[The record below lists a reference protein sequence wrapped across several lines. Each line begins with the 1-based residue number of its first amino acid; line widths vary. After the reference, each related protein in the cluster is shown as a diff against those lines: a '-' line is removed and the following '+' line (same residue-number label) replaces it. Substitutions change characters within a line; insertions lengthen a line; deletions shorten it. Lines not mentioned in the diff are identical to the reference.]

1 MSVARSGLLA
11 VWGSAFL
18 SGRAGYDDALDQ
30 VAAGEEVHRVSGL
43 PGSEAEVPLGWALT
57 AWRDRGARALRL
69 VLPVPGDPRG
79 LPGPGGFADAAMAA
93 GQGVLG
99 AGLGLVPRVTR
110 HGSAAGSATY
120 SVTWLAFADL
130 AEPTWSVPQVTE
142 AEYELTVALREATSA
157 LRSAEA
163 TSWRPEV
170 AGDVDRLR
178 RAVEPALP
186 PGHPQRAVRLLA
198 QADRLAALLELA
210 EADGTG
216 PLTAAAAESR
226 TAALRPL
233 WTAVRQARLAAYN
246 AEVQQHR

>member
-11 VWGSAFL
+11 VWGTAFL
-18 SGRAGYDDALDQ
+18 TGRAGYDDALER
-30 VAAGEEVHRVSGL
+30 VAGDEVHRVSGL
-43 PGSEAEVPLGWALT
+43 PDAGEAEVPLGWALT
-57 AWRDRGARALRL
+57 AWRDRGAQALRL

-79 LPGPGGFADAAMAA
+79 LPAPGGFADAAMAA

-99 AGLGLVPRVTR
+99 GGLGLVPAVTR

-120 SVTWLAFADL
+120 SVSWQAFPDL
-130 AEPTWSVPQVTE
+130 PEPAVDAPQVTE
-142 AEYELTVALREATSA
+142 AEYELTEALREATSA
-157 LRSAEA
+157 LRGADA
-163 TSWRPEV
+163 MSWRPEV
-170 AGDVDRLR
+170 TADIASLR
-178 RAVEPALP
+178 RAAGPALP

-226 TAALRPL
+226 AAALRPL
-233 WTAVRQARLAAYN
+233 WKAVRQARLAAYN
-246 AEVQQHR
+246 A